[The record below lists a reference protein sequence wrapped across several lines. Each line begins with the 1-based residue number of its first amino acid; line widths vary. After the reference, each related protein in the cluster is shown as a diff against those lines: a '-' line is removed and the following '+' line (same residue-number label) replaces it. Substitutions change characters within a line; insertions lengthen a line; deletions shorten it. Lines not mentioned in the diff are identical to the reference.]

1 MKESFLHFIW
11 QFQQFDK
18 SKLRT
23 TDGELVEIFAIGNH
37 NTDAGPDFKNAKIR
51 IGKIIW
57 HGQVEIHT
65 SSSHW
70 KLHGHQDDRAYDNV
84 VLHVVWENDENIY
97 NKEGKLIPTVELKD
111 KIPSDLLT
119 KCHELI
125 NSPELIPCSSQ
136 IHHANKMNVLSMQQ
150 QATIERL
157 KIKSEVVV
165 ELLNRNNMDWE
176 DTTYQLLAKNF
187 GFKINSE
194 PFLRLAQNAPLKY
207 LKKHVGNLLQIE
219 AILFGVAGLLDQS
232 PKDDYHSFLMNEY
245 VFLSKK
251 YSLEGNEINESSW
264 KHLRLRPGNFP
275 AVRIS
280 QFAALI
286 NLNPHLFDSFT
297 NFEDV
302 KALKKSLRIK
312 PSDYWKTHYHFGKES
327 KRQLKGMGMNSV
339 ENLLIN
345 TTVPLLVAYS
355 QHLDEPK
362 YMDKALL
369 ILESLK
375 PERNHIT
382 NRWQEMGISSVN
394 AFESQALIEMYNNYC
409 LKKRCLSCKIGVGL
423 ISGK

>member
-37 NTDAGPDFKNAKIR
+37 NTDAGPDFKNAKIK

-57 HGQVEIHT
+57 HGQIEIHT
-65 SSSHW
+65 SSSCW

-84 VLHVVWENDENIY
+84 VLHVVWENDEHIF
-97 NKEGKLIPTVELKD
+97 NKESKLIPTVELKD
-111 KIPSDLLT
+111 KIPSNLLA

-125 NSPELIPCSSQ
+125 NSTGLIPCSSQ

-157 KIKSEVVV
+157 KMKSKVVT
-165 ELLNRNNMDWE
+165 ELLRKNNMDWE
-176 DTTYQLLAKNF
+176 ETAYQLLAKNF
-187 GFKINSE
+187 GFKINSDS
-194 PFLRLAQNAPLKY
+194 FLRMAQNVPLKY
-207 LKKHVGNLLQIE
+207 LKKHTGSLIQIE
-219 AILFGVAGLLDQS
+219 AILFGVAGFLNQS
-232 PKDDYHSFLMNEY
+232 PLDDYHSILMNEY
-245 VFLSKK
+245 AFLAKK
-251 YSLEGNEINESSW
+251 YSLEGNEIHASLW

-286 NLNPHLFDSFT
+286 NKNPHLFDGLT
-297 NFEDV
+297 NIQDV
-302 KALKKSLRIK
+302 KSYKKALRIK
-312 PSDYWKTHYHFGKES
+312 PSDYWKRHYQFGKET
-327 KRQLKGMGMNSV
+327 KKDMKGMGLNSV

-345 TTVPLLVAYS
+345 TSVPLLVAYS
-355 QHLDEPK
+355 HHLDEPK
-362 YMDKALL
+362 HLDQALTV
-369 ILESLK
+369 LENLR
-375 PERNHIT
+375 PESNHIT
-382 NRWQEMGISSVN
+382 RRWKELGISSIN

-423 ISGK
+423 ISSK